1 MTNFKGYSVK
11 SKRIAI
17 AGFQHETNWF
27 NPRATTLA
35 HFEMAASWPKLLEAD
50 EVVTQTPDM
59 NRSIAGFIDAALEAN
74 FELCAIL
81 LCASEYSGLVSK
93 EAFHTIGQKILNFLG
108 DGQSFY
114 GIYLDLQAAMLCKDF
129 ADGEG

>member
-1 MTNFKGYSVK
+1 MK

-17 AGFQHETNWF
+17 AGLQHETNWF

-35 HFEMAASWPKLLEAD
+35 HFEMTASWPKLLEAD
-50 EVVTQTPDM
+50 EVVTQTPDI

-81 LCASEYSGLVSK
+81 LCALEYSRLVST
-93 EAFHTIGQKILNFLG
+93 EAFHAISQKILSVLRV
-108 DGQSFY
+108 GQLFD
-114 GIYLDLQAAMLCKDF
+114 GIYLDLQGAMVCTDC